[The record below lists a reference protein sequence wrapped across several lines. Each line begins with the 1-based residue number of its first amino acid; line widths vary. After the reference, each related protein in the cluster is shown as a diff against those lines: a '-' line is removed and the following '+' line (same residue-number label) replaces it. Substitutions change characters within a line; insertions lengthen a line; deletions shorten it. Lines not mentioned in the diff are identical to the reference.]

1 MPVFRVFQRLGEV
14 SGDRVAACFLR
25 IHNHH
30 TIVIGCNVTKHRLP
44 FTCGHC
50 LALVLLV
57 RANITRL
64 VYADMDEFYYL
75 SRMALVKD
83 ERHYDKFDRA
93 FSTYFKGLEDLA
105 GMIASLIPDEFLRR
119 EFEKSLTPEELEK
132 IKSLGGLEKLIEAF
146 KREVEEAARGEG
158 DDKDK
163 EGKGKRGKGEEG
175 KDRDGKKRRGKRQW
189 DKRDYKAYD
198 DNVELGTR
206 GMKIAMRR
214 LRKLARTGAEDE
226 FDINTTISKTA
237 KNGGLLDIIMRPERR
252 NTVKVLLFL
261 DNGGSMDAHVKV
273 CEELFSAAR
282 SEFKHL
288 ETYYFHNF
296 VYDGVWKEHNRRM
309 NERLDTFD
317 ILHKYA
323 HDYKVIFVGDATMA
337 PYEITHAGGSV
348 EHWNEEAGAI
358 WMQRMMDTYDKVIW
372 INPTPHDTWEYS
384 TSVALTKKLVDDQM
398 YPLTIRGIEEGMNYL
413 TK

>member
-1 MPVFRVFQRLGEV
+1 MLINFFFALKKARIPVSITE
-14 SGDRVAACFLR
+14 
-25 IHNHH
+25 
-30 TIVIGCNVTKHRLP
+30 
-44 FTCGHC
+44 
-50 LALVLLV
+50 LLHLLEILK
-57 RANITRL
+57 ARL
-64 VYADMDEFYYL
+64 VYADIDEFYYM

-93 FSTYFKGLEDLA
+93 FSTYFKGLEDLSSLL
-105 GMIASLIPDEFLRR
+105 ASLIPDEYLRR

-132 IKSLGGLEKLIEAF
+132 IQSLGGLEKLIEAF

-158 DDKDK
+158 KEKDK
-163 EGKGKRGKGEEG
+163 EGKGENGRGEEG
-175 KDRDGKKRRGKRQW
+175 NDRKGKKRRGKRQW

-206 GMKIAMRR
+206 GLKISLRR
-214 LRKLARTGAEDE
+214 LRKLARQGAEDE
-226 FDINTTISKTA
+226 FDIDNTISKTA

-252 NTVKVLLFL
+252 NTVKVLLML

-288 ETYYFHNF
+288 EVYYYHNF
-296 VYDGVWKEHNRRM
+296 IYDGVWKEHNRRM
-309 NERLDTFD
+309 NERIDTFD
-317 ILHKYA
+317 ILHKYT

-358 WMQRMMDTYDKVIW
+358 WMQRLLDTFEKVIW
-372 INPTPHDTWEYS
+372 INPTPQDTWEYS
-384 TSVALTKKLVDDQM
+384 TSVSLIQKLVEDKM
-398 YPLTIRGIEEGMNYL
+398 YPLTIAGIEEGMNYL
-413 TK
+413 SK

>member
-1 MPVFRVFQRLGEV
+1 MLINFFFALKKARIPVSITE
-14 SGDRVAACFLR
+14 
-25 IHNHH
+25 
-30 TIVIGCNVTKHRLP
+30 
-44 FTCGHC
+44 
-50 LALVLLV
+50 LLHLLEILK
-57 RANITRL
+57 ARL
-64 VYADMDEFYYL
+64 VYADIDEFYYL

-105 GMIASLIPDEFLRR
+105 GLLAQLIPDEYLRR
-119 EFEKSLTPEELEK
+119 EFEKSPSPEELDK
-132 IKSLGGLEKLIEAF
+132 IQGLGGLEKLIEEF
-146 KREVEEAARGEG
+146 KRQVEEAARGEG
-158 DDKDK
+158 KEKDK
-163 EGKGKRGKGEEG
+163 EGKGGENGQGEEG
-175 KDRDGKKRRGKRQW
+175 RKGKKRRGRRQW

-206 GMKIAMRR
+206 GLKISLRR
-214 LRKLARTGAEDE
+214 LRKLARTGADDE
-226 FDINTTISKTA
+226 FDLNNTISKTA
-237 KNGGLLDIIMRPERR
+237 RNGGMLDIIMRPERR
-252 NTVKVLLFL
+252 NTVKVLLLL
-261 DNGGSMDAHVKV
+261 DSGGSMDAHVKV

-288 ETYYFHNF
+288 ETFYFHNF
-296 VYDGVWKEHNRRM
+296 IYDGVWKEHNRRM

-317 ILHKYA
+317 LLHKYT

-358 WMQRMMDTYDKVIW
+358 WIQRVMDTFDKVIW

-384 TSVALTKKLVDDQM
+384 SSVALTKKLVDEQM
-398 YPLTIRGIEEGMNYL
+398 FPLTIRGIEDGMNQL
-413 TK
+413 SK

>member
-1 MPVFRVFQRLGEV
+1 MLINFFFTLKQARIPVSITE
-14 SGDRVAACFLR
+14 
-25 IHNHH
+25 
-30 TIVIGCNVTKHRLP
+30 
-44 FTCGHC
+44 
-50 LALVLLV
+50 LLHLLEILK
-57 RANITRL
+57 ARL
-64 VYADMDEFYYL
+64 VYADVDEFYYL

-93 FSTYFKGLEDLA
+93 FSTYFKGLEDLSSLL
-105 GMIASLIPDEFLRR
+105 ASLIPDEYLRR
-119 EFEKSLTPEELEK
+119 EFEKSLTAEELEK

-158 DDKDK
+158 KEKDK
-163 EGKGKRGKGEEG
+163 EGKGENGRGEEG
-175 KDRDGKKRRGKRQW
+175 KERKGKKRRGKRQW

-206 GMKIAMRR
+206 GLKISLRR
-214 LRKLARTGAEDE
+214 LRKLARQGAEEE
-226 FDINTTISKTA
+226 FDIDTTISKTA

-252 NTVKVLLFL
+252 NTVKVLLLL

-296 VYDGVWKEHNRRM
+296 IYDGVWKEHNRRM
-309 NERLDTFD
+309 SERIDTFD
-317 ILHKYA
+317 ILHKYS

-358 WMQRMMDTYDKVIW
+358 WMQRMMDTFDKVIW
-372 INPTPHDTWEYS
+372 INPTPLDTWEYS
-384 TSVALTKKLVDDQM
+384 TSVALTKKMVDDQM
-398 YPLTIRGIEEGMNYL
+398 FPLTIAGIEEGMNFL
-413 TK
+413 SK

>member
-1 MPVFRVFQRLGEV
+1 MLINFFFALKKARIPVSITE
-14 SGDRVAACFLR
+14 
-25 IHNHH
+25 
-30 TIVIGCNVTKHRLP
+30 
-44 FTCGHC
+44 
-50 LALVLLV
+50 LLHLLEILK
-57 RANITRL
+57 ARL
-64 VYADMDEFYYL
+64 VYADIDEFYYM

-93 FSTYFKGLEDLA
+93 FSTYFKGLEDLSSLL
-105 GMIASLIPDEFLRR
+105 ASLIPDEYLRR

-132 IKSLGGLEKLIEAF
+132 IQSLGGLEKLIEAF
-146 KREVEEAARGEG
+146 KRDVEEAARGEG
-158 DDKDK
+158 KEKDK
-163 EGKGKRGKGEEG
+163 EGKGENGRGEEG
-175 KDRDGKKRRGKRQW
+175 DDRKGKKRRGKRQW

-206 GMKIAMRR
+206 GLKISLRR
-214 LRKLARTGAEDE
+214 LRKLARQGAEDE
-226 FDINTTISKTA
+226 FDIDNTISKTA

-252 NTVKVLLFL
+252 NTVKVLLML

-288 ETYYFHNF
+288 EVYYYHNF
-296 VYDGVWKEHNRRM
+296 IYDGVWKEHNRRM
-309 NERLDTFD
+309 NERIDTFD
-317 ILHKYA
+317 ILHKYT

-358 WMQRMMDTYDKVIW
+358 WMQRLLDTFEKVIW
-372 INPTPHDTWEYS
+372 INPTPQDTWEYS
-384 TSVALTKKLVDDQM
+384 TSVSLIQKLVEDKM
-398 YPLTIRGIEEGMNYL
+398 YPLTIAGIEEGMNHL
-413 TK
+413 SK

>member
-1 MPVFRVFQRLGEV
+1 MLINFFLSLKKARVPVSITELLHLLEV
-14 SGDRVAACFLR
+14 LKAG
-25 IHNHH
+25 
-30 TIVIGCNVTKHRLP
+30 
-44 FTCGHC
+44 
-50 LALVLLV
+50 
-57 RANITRL
+57 L
-64 VYADMDEFYYL
+64 VYADMDDFYYM

-93 FSTYFKGLEDLA
+93 FGTYFKGLEDLS
-105 GMIASLIPDEFLRR
+105 GMLASLIPDEFLRR
-119 EFEKSLTPEELEK
+119 EFEKSLTKEELEK

-158 DDKDK
+158 NEEDK
-163 EGKGKRGKGEEG
+163 EGKGEKGRGKESGD
-175 KDRDGKKRRGKRQW
+175 KKGKKRRGKRSW

-206 GMKIAMRR
+206 GLKISLRR
-214 LRKLARTGAEDE
+214 LRKLARTGADDE
-226 FDINTTISKTA
+226 FDIDNTINKTA
-237 KNGGLLDIIMRPERR
+237 RNGGLLDIIMRPERR

-261 DNGGSMDAHVKV
+261 DNGGSMDSHVKV

-296 VYDGVWKEHNRRM
+296 IYDGVWKEHQRRM
-309 NERLDTFD
+309 SERIDTWD
-317 ILHKYA
+317 ILHKYT

-358 WMQRMMDTYDKVIW
+358 WMQRLMDTYEKVIW
-372 INPTPHDTWEYS
+372 INPTPEDTWEYS
-384 TSVALTKKLVDDQM
+384 TSVALARKLVDEQM
-398 YPLTIRGIEEGMNYL
+398 YPLTIRGIEEGMNFL
-413 TK
+413 SK

>member
-1 MPVFRVFQRLGEV
+1 MLINFFFTLKKARIPVSITELLHLLEILKARL
-14 SGDRVAACFLR
+14 A
-25 IHNHH
+25 
-30 TIVIGCNVTKHRLP
+30 
-44 FTCGHC
+44 
-50 LALVLLV
+50 
-57 RANITRL
+57 
-64 VYADMDEFYYL
+64 YADIDEFYYL

-93 FSTYFKGLEDLA
+93 FSTYFKGLEDLSSLL
-105 GMIASLIPDEFLRR
+105 ASLIPDEYLRR

-132 IKSLGGLEKLIEAF
+132 IQSLGGLEKLIEAF

-158 DDKDK
+158 KEKDK
-163 EGKGKRGKGEEG
+163 EGKGENGRGEDGN
-175 KDRDGKKRRGKRQW
+175 DRKGKKRRGKRQW

-206 GMKIAMRR
+206 GLKISLRR
-214 LRKLARTGAEDE
+214 LRKLARQGAEDE
-226 FDINTTISKTA
+226 FDIDDTISKTA

-252 NTVKVLLFL
+252 NTVKVLLLL
-261 DNGGSMDAHVKV
+261 DNGGSMDAHVRV

-288 ETYYFHNF
+288 EVYYFHNF
-296 VYDGVWKEHNRRM
+296 IYDGVWKEHNRRM
-309 NERLDTFD
+309 NQRLDTFD
-317 ILHKYA
+317 ILHKYT

-358 WMQRMMDTYDKVIW
+358 WMQRLLDTFGKVIW
-372 INPTPHDTWEYS
+372 INPTPQDTWEYS
-384 TSVALTKKLVDDQM
+384 TSVSLIQKLVEDQM
-398 YPLTIRGIEEGMNYL
+398 YPLTIAGIEEGMNYL
-413 TK
+413 SK

>member
-1 MPVFRVFQRLGEV
+1 MLINFFFTLKKARIPVSITELLHLL
-14 SGDRVAACFLR
+14 D
-25 IHNHH
+25 
-30 TIVIGCNVTKHRLP
+30 
-44 FTCGHC
+44 
-50 LALVLLV
+50 VLK
-57 RANITRL
+57 ARL
-64 VYADMDEFYYL
+64 VYADIDEFYYL

-93 FSTYFKGLEDLA
+93 FSSYFKGLDDLSSLLN
-105 GMIASLIPDEFLRR
+105 SLIPDEYLRR

-146 KREVEEAARGEG
+146 KKEVEEAAKGEG
-158 DDKDK
+158 KEKDK
-163 EGKGKRGKGEEG
+163 EGKGENGRGEEG
-175 KDRDGKKRRGKRQW
+175 DDRKGKKRRGKKTW

-206 GMKIAMRR
+206 GMKISLRR
-214 LRKLARTGAEDE
+214 LRKLARQGAEDE
-226 FDINTTISKTA
+226 FDINNTIDKTA
-237 KNGGLLDIIMRPERR
+237 KNGGMLDIIMRPERR
-252 NTVKVLLFL
+252 NTVKVLLIL

-296 VYDGVWKEHNRRM
+296 IYDGLWKQNNRRM
-309 NERLDTFD
+309 SERIDTFD
-317 ILHKYA
+317 ILHKYT

-358 WMQRMMDTYDKVIW
+358 WMQRVLDTFAKVIW
-372 INPTPHDTWEYS
+372 INPTPQDTWEYS
-384 TSVALTKKLVDDQM
+384 TSVALTQKLVEDQM
-398 YPLTIRGIEEGMNYL
+398 YPLTISGIEQGMNSL

>member
-1 MPVFRVFQRLGEV
+1 MLINFFFALKKARIPVSITE
-14 SGDRVAACFLR
+14 
-25 IHNHH
+25 
-30 TIVIGCNVTKHRLP
+30 
-44 FTCGHC
+44 
-50 LALVLLV
+50 LLHLLEILK
-57 RANITRL
+57 ARL
-64 VYADMDEFYYL
+64 VYADIDEFYYM

-93 FSTYFKGLEDLA
+93 FSTYFKGLEDLSSLL
-105 GMIASLIPDEFLRR
+105 ASLIPDEYLRR

-132 IKSLGGLEKLIEAF
+132 IQSLGGLEKLIEAF

-158 DDKDK
+158 KEKDK
-163 EGKGKRGKGEEG
+163 EGKGENGRGEEG
-175 KDRDGKKRRGKRQW
+175 DDRKGKKRRGKRQW

-206 GMKIAMRR
+206 GLKISLRR
-214 LRKLARTGAEDE
+214 LRKLARQGAEDE
-226 FDINTTISKTA
+226 FDIDNTISKTA

-252 NTVKVLLFL
+252 NTVKVLLML

-288 ETYYFHNF
+288 EVYYYHNF
-296 VYDGVWKEHNRRM
+296 IYDGVWKEHNRRM
-309 NERLDTFD
+309 NERIDTFD
-317 ILHKYA
+317 ILHKYT

-358 WMQRMMDTYDKVIW
+358 WMQRLLDTFEKVIW
-372 INPTPHDTWEYS
+372 INPTPQDTWEYS
-384 TSVALTKKLVDDQM
+384 TSVSLIQKLVEDKM
-398 YPLTIRGIEEGMNYL
+398 YPLTIAGIEEGMNHL
-413 TK
+413 SK